1 MAASTTATTSPPK
14 SPSIHVREPSTTK
27 ASIQPTSMHAL
38 SPVNFTTPSG
48 ARSPSAS
55 GSMPSSPT
63 SIHSSSSAIF
73 ERDIEQ
79 PLTATTSSLLTLH
92 KDPHHT
98 ARAAAHEPLE
108 SAVPSVLSAAVTA
121 LGEVDSASL
130 SAPHSGG
137 GGSTTS
143 GGKEIRKGMSMDDIS
158 VIAPSPLSP
167 QNWTASTAGS
177 IRLSASRSPSP
188 HLLPLP
194 GLASLGQQQQ
204 QQPTTSSP
212 SPSASNKVA
221 RSAVPNR
228 INTGGSAD
236 GDNGLATATAT
247 GAAASPSVIGVVVPP
262 TPNANT
268 FGFASPA
275 GIRPSNSGSTSPQS
289 ATASPLIVTPPL
301 PVATA
306 GIPIARSGGASRST
320 SRPTSIAMSLEELSL
335 APLVATT
342 ADSPVPVPPDVEPIA
357 FSGSAH
363 PRPPSPNALNAN
375 NTASKRLSF
384 ISYNDLLNST
394 PMSSFP
400 LSSVT
405 SGAAE
410 PPHQVDVTVRSPRR
424 TRTNSRQS
432 TLNRSP
438 VSDVFG
444 TRTSVF
450 EDENLGG
457 VLLSAAAAAASASA
471 SPNAQ
476 QPTLQHTHDVGP
488 KGGGEWEREGM
499 GSGLEERLESTFKEE
514 QGKDVA
520 PSNSSAVGA

>member
-1 MAASTTATTSPPK
+1 MAASTTGNTSPPK

-27 ASIQPTSMHAL
+27 ASIQPPSMHAL
-38 SPVNFTTPSG
+38 SPLNSTTPSG

-55 GSMPSSPT
+55 GSIPSSPT

-79 PLTATTSSLLTLH
+79 PLSATSTSLLALH
-92 KDPHHT
+92 KSPHHT
-98 ARAAAHEPLE
+98 ARAVAHEPLE
-108 SAVPSVLSAAVTA
+108 SSVPSVLSAAVTA

-130 SAPHSGG
+130 SAPHPG
-137 GGSTTS
+137 GGSTAS

-158 VIAPSPLSP
+158 VIAPAPLSP
-167 QNWTASTAGS
+167 QNWTASLAGS
-177 IRLSASRSPSP
+177 IRLGTSRSPSP

-194 GLASLGQQQQ
+194 GLPSAGQQQ
-204 QQPTTSSP
+204 PTSSP
-212 SPSASNKVA
+212 SPSAANRIP
-221 RSAVPNR
+221 RSVVPNR

-236 GDNGLATATAT
+236 GDNGLATATAIPPT
-247 GAAASPSVIGVVVPP
+247 GAAAAAPSVIGVVPP

-275 GIRPSNSGSTSPQS
+275 GTRPSNSGSTSPQS

-306 GIPIARSGGASRST
+306 GIPIARSGGPSRST

-342 ADSPVPVPPDVEPIA
+342 ADSIVPVPPDVEPIA

-363 PRPPSPNALNAN
+363 PRPPSPNASNAGN
-375 NTASKRLSF
+375 NASKRLSF

-444 TRTSVF
+444 ARTSVF
-450 EDENLGG
+450 EDENLGS
-457 VLLSAAAAAASASA
+457 VLLSTAAAASAN
-471 SPNAQ
+471 PNAPPTAQ
-476 QPTLQHTHDVGP
+476 QAHDVGP
-488 KGGGEWEREGM
+488 KSGGEWEREGM
-499 GSGLEERLESTFKEE
+499 GSGLEERLESAFKE
-514 QGKDVA
+514 QKDVA

>member
-1 MAASTTATTSPPK
+1 MAASTTTSTSPPK

-27 ASIQPTSMHAL
+27 ASIQPPSMHAL
-38 SPVNFTTPSG
+38 SALNFPTPSASG

-79 PLTATTSSLLTLH
+79 PLSATTNSLLALH

-98 ARAAAHEPLE
+98 ARAVAHEPLE
-108 SAVPSVLSAAVTA
+108 SSVPSVLSAAVTA
-121 LGEVDSASL
+121 LGEVDSSASL

-137 GGSTTS
+137 GPTAS

-158 VIAPSPLSP
+158 VIAPAPLSP

-177 IRLSASRSPSP
+177 IRLGASRSPSP

-194 GLASLGQQQQ
+194 GLPSFGQQQ
-204 QQPTTSSP
+204 PSSSSP
-212 SPSASNKVA
+212 SPSVANRIA
-221 RSAVPNR
+221 RSVVPNR

-236 GDNGLATATAT
+236 GDNGLATATAVPQT
-247 GAAASPSVIGVVVPP
+247 GAVAAAPSVIGVVPP

-268 FGFASPA
+268 FGFASP
-275 GIRPSNSGSTSPQS
+275 GGTKLSNSGSTSPQS
-289 ATASPLIVTPPL
+289 AAASPLIVTPPL
-301 PVATA
+301 PVATTA

-342 ADSPVPVPPDVEPIA
+342 ADSIVPVPADVEPIA

-363 PRPPSPNALNAN
+363 PRPPSPNASTASN
-375 NTASKRLSF
+375 NASKRLSF

-410 PPHQVDVTVRSPRR
+410 PPHQVDVTLRSPRR

-444 TRTSVF
+444 ARTSVF
-450 EDENLGG
+450 EDENLGS
-457 VLLSAAAAAASASA
+457 VLLSSAAAASAN
-471 SPNAQ
+471 PNAQ
-476 QPTLQHTHDVGP
+476 PALQQAHDVGP
-488 KGGGEWEREGM
+488 KSGGEWEREGM
-499 GSGLEERLESTFKEE
+499 GSGLEERLESAFKE
-514 QGKDVA
+514 QPAKDVA

>member
-1 MAASTTATTSPPK
+1 
-14 SPSIHVREPSTTK
+14 
-27 ASIQPTSMHAL
+27 
-38 SPVNFTTPSG
+38 
-48 ARSPSAS
+48 
-55 GSMPSSPT
+55 MPSSPT

-79 PLTATTSSLLTLH
+79 PLTATANSLHVLH

-98 ARAAAHEPLE
+98 ARAVAHEPLE
-108 SAVPSVLSAAVTA
+108 NSVPSVLSAAVTA

-130 SAPHSGG
+130 SAPHSTGG
-137 GGSTTS
+137 GPTGS

-158 VIAPSPLSP
+158 VIAPAPLSP

-194 GLASLGQQQQ
+194 GLPPISAAGQQQ
-204 QQPTTSSP
+204 P
-212 SPSASNKVA
+212 SPSAANRAA
-221 RSAVPNR
+221 RPAVPKR

-236 GDNGLATATAT
+236 GDNGLAIATAVPPT
-247 GAAASPSVIGVVVPP
+247 SAAAVIGVVPP

-275 GIRPSNSGSTSPQS
+275 GTRPSNSGSTSPQS

-301 PVATA
+301 PVGAAT
-306 GIPIARSGGASRST
+306 GIPIARSGGPSRST

-335 APLVATT
+335 SPLVATS

-363 PRPPSPNALNAN
+363 PRPPSPNALASNAS

-405 SGAAE
+405 SGSAE
-410 PPHQVDVTVRSPRR
+410 PPHQVDVTLRSPRR

-444 TRTSVF
+444 ARTSVF

-457 VLLSAAAAAASASA
+457 VLLSSAAAAGASSASVSA
-471 SPNAQ
+471 NGQGS
-476 QPTLQHTHDVGP
+476 LQHTHDVGP

-499 GSGLEERLESTFKEE
+499 GSGLEERLEAAIKE
-514 QGKDVA
+514 QQARDRDVA